1 MRLTLIRNA
10 TLRLSYGGH
19 MLLVD
24 PFLAPQH
31 SLPSFAGKSPNPL
44 VDLPVPAG
52 EVLAGAELVIIS
64 HLHGDHFD
72 PLAQQQLPKT
82 LPLICQP
89 ENEERIRGF
98 GFTHVTPLV
107 GQVRWDG
114 LKFSYVGGE
123 HGSGEVLA
131 GMGPVMGFVLRADG
145 EPSIYWA
152 GDTVLIPEVRDAIAR
167 ERPDVI
173 VTHSCGAVWNTD
185 TLIVMDAA
193 QTVEVCQLAPWATV
207 VAAHMEA
214 LDHATV
220 TRQEL
225 RQAAEDA
232 GITATQLLIPDDGET
247 LVLGSP
253 PQ

>member
-1 MRLTLIRNA
+1 M
-10 TLRLSYGGH
+10 
-19 MLLVD
+19 
-24 PFLAPQH
+24 
-31 SLPSFAGKSPNPL
+31 
-44 VDLPVPAG
+44 VDLPVPAS
-52 EVLAGAELVIIS
+52 EVLAGAELVIVS

-72 PLAQQQLPKT
+72 PLAQEQLPKA

-89 ENEERIRGF
+89 EDEERVRGF
-98 GFTHVTPLV
+98 GFTDVTPLV
-107 GQVRWDG
+107 GQMRWGALELAHVR
-114 LKFSYVGGE
+114 GE

-131 GMGPVMGFVLRADG
+131 AMGPTMGFVLRADG
-145 EPSIYWA
+145 EPSVYWA
-152 GDTVLIPEVRDAIAR
+152 GDTVLTQEVRDVIAR

-185 TLIVMDAA
+185 TLIVMDAT
-193 QTVEVCQLAPWATV
+193 QTVEVCRLAPWATV

-232 GITATQLLIPDDGET
+232 GIPDAQLLIPDDGET
-247 LVLGSP
+247 IVVSID
-253 PQ
+253 